1 MLLIEKRLTG
11 EVFKDIIK
19 NATILKI
26 IMNIRKN
33 LYLSNL
39 EFDLEYKISNI
50 FSYTIANFSQPM
62 RLTAKCGQYY
72 LRNGSIFFSD

>member
-1 MLLIEKRLTG
+1 MI
-11 EVFKDIIK
+11 
-19 NATILKI
+19 
-26 IMNIRKN
+26 IRKN

-62 RLTAKCGQYY
+62 RLTAKCGQNY